1 MKEGAIIQMSNIID
15 IFDPP
20 NKNPIVMWGGTEY
33 STKNKRLLSFYRIKS
48 INQSHPPYSSASE
61 FKSRIA
67 SIFNFSE
74 LIEFTRNSFPEYLAK
89 RITELK
95 DSEPEEEISIESLK
109 SMLLF
114 LFSIK
119 KFKKPTITLND
130 TGTFQARWKTGR
142 NNLLTTS
149 FIDNWSLNYVI
160 FKPSHYAS
168 KRIILNG
175 KMNVLDFKDYL
186 VDLKF
191 KPHKEQAIH
200 E

>member
-1 MKEGAIIQMSNIID
+1 MKGGAIIQMSNIID

-33 STKNKRLLSFYRIKS
+33 GAKNKRLLSFYRIKS
-48 INQSHPPYSSASE
+48 INQSHPAYSSASE
-61 FKSRIA
+61 FKSHIE

-74 LIEFTRNSFPEYLAK
+74 LIELTKKIFPKYFAE
-89 RITELK
+89 RIIELK
-95 DSEPEEEISIESLK
+95 NLEPEEEISIESLK

-119 KFKKPTITLND
+119 KFRKSAITLND
-130 TGTFQARWKTGR
+130 VGIFQARWKRSR
-142 NNLLTTS
+142 NDSLTTS

-160 FKPSHYAS
+160 FKPSRHAS

-186 VDLKF
+186 VDIKF
-191 KPHKEQAIH
+191 KPHKEQAIY

>member
-1 MKEGAIIQMSNIID
+1 
-15 IFDPP
+15 
-20 NKNPIVMWGGTEY
+20 MWGGTEY
-33 STKNKRLLSFYRIKS
+33 ATKSKTSLSFYRTKLINKS
-48 INQSHPPYSSASE
+48 YPSYSNSSE
-61 FKSRIA
+61 FKSQMEYL
-67 SIFNFSE
+67 FNLNE
-74 LIEFTRNSFPEYLAK
+74 LIEFTRNNFPKYLAE

-130 TGTFQARWKTGR
+130 AGTFQARWKTGR
-142 NNLLTTS
+142 NNSLTTS
-149 FIDNWSLNYVI
+149 FIESWSLNYVI
-160 FKPSHYAS
+160 FKPSRHAS

-186 VDLKF
+186 VDIKF
-191 KPHKEQAIH
+191 KPHKE
-200 E
+200 